1 MRRGEV
7 TGEVTG
13 DEARGG
19 ASAGAGA
26 AAAAAAALA
35 AATAALAAAATV
47 AAALAA
53 AAAAASV
60 DASAREGGSIAA
72 ASLSHLGVV
81 ACGKTSSRLAGLD
94 RAQQSSSRDS
104 SRDSSAHIGLSGG
117 EMPAGSDGG
126 GGGNVGCSW
135 AGAEYSATSADG
147 AAAAA
152 FARRLGDAGD
162 VRSEERAEE
171 DVITAASLF
180 AARRSAS
187 AAASS
192 SRHALAVGSQP
203 PLERLPPGGEAGAER
218 AAPCRAS
225 DSSEGEA
232 QDSAGWPREE
242 RRLVQ
247 LPFGGEER

>member
-1 MRRGEV
+1 M

-19 ASAGAGA
+19 KAGASAGAGAAAA

-94 RAQQSSSRDS
+94 RAQRSS
-104 SRDSSAHIGLSGG
+104 SRDSSAHMGLSGG
-117 EMPAGSDGG
+117 ETPAGSDVGR
-126 GGGNVGCSW
+126 GGNVGCSW
-135 AGAEYSATSADG
+135 AGAEYSATSADE

-192 SRHALAVGSQP
+192 SRHALAVGSPP

>member
-1 MRRGEV
+1 M
-7 TGEVTG
+7 TG

-19 ASAGAGA
+19 KAGASAGAGAAAA

-60 DASAREGGSIAA
+60 DASAREGDSIAA

-81 ACGKTSSRLAGLD
+81 ACGKTSPRLAGL
-94 RAQQSSSRDS
+94 
-104 SRDSSAHIGLSGG
+104 IGLSGG
-117 EMPAGSDGG
+117 ETRAGSDVGR
-126 GGGNVGCSW
+126 GGNVGCSW
-135 AGAEYSATSADG
+135 AGAEYSATSADE

-152 FARRLGDAGD
+152 CARRLGDAGD

-192 SRHALAVGSQP
+192 SRHALAEGSQP